1 MPRIGGATVPGSHAR
16 NRDTEWHLQKDRQ
29 VPGTEELVSVQEAP
43 VQDEDR
49 PGSRVLLGRFHRQV
63 GGQVVRGRPVA
74 TVAARTERLQNPLVQ
89 SAQVVAVE
97 PEASGEVR
105 PRR

>member
-1 MPRIGGATVPGSHAR
+1 
-16 NRDTEWHLQKDRQ
+16 
-29 VPGTEELVSVQEAP
+29 VQEEP

-63 GGQVVRGRPVA
+63 DGQVVRGRPVA

-89 SAQVVAVE
+89 RAQVVAVE
-97 PEASGEVR
+97 PEGLWRSAPSPVAHGPRVVEGVGRDSHDVAPAVAQLRAAS
-105 PRR
+105 